1 MSFSKPLRFLS
12 ESLRSQI
19 RSGLS
24 LSSLVQCVEELVL
37 NSIDAGATQITV
49 HVDISHLL
57 IKVFD
62 NGVGIGKEDMM
73 IIGER
78 YATSKCHSLKDL
90 EDLRSYGYRGEA
102 LASLIKICGKVDITS
117 RQRLSPLTYTKSF
130 HSGVAFP
137 LKESLSSL
145 HHKTGTTVALS
156 DIFQSLPVR
165 RKSLSEPVELE
176 RIRRSLS
183 AIALIHSSVS
193 FSLHDGS
200 FGNGRLL
207 LQTKGTGGMLSAFSF
222 LFGKEIAQSLREV
235 SRIEAGYTVSG
246 YISTSPHH
254 SKSIQMIY
262 INKRLVCKTR
272 LHSHVNKLLDNS
284 LIAHCKDSAQYNRSQ
299 SKTRVGGDMSPKAV
313 YSERF
318 GVYVLN
324 IQCSKTEVDI
334 FMDPDKSL
342 VEFKKWDKVL
352 SVLSLAVR
360 SFLKEHHLSLRVEK
374 SLVPSS
380 SFLNDGESNKEN
392 DACIS
397 FGVYSHSVQ
406 RLSPPSVSAPM
417 TSYPPLTSPSRKRG
431 IISLKI
437 KEKLLGSDRKR
448 LRVSS
453 SDEKDCSSV
462 PFNSSSQSHSSS
474 NNNSTKSNIDSPSL
488 TSDCKSLSSTD
499 SHLNSCVS
507 SSAAPPAKEPSL
519 WQLITGPDSKP
530 LYINKATGNC
540 QSEPP
545 ASLLSPSNSSIGS
558 TYGCQPLRAAPHLT
572 YGFSP
577 LLPKPKQ
584 IQNSQT
590 SLTSLHTS
598 TITPIG
604 KAASSK
610 SITRDNESLK
620 NNKWRERS
628 DSILSNWTNP
638 AFRGEEG
645 PAITDIGLSKASSS
659 QIKVHSLINSYKFT
673 TDMLKHVKVLG
684 QIDNKFIA
692 CTLKTEEL
700 KDDLLVLFDQHA
712 ADERVRLEALTEGIY
727 DLATGNIKSVR
738 IDPSL
743 TLKLNELDRRL
754 ALTYARELKNI
765 GVKVSCK
772 HEMLLVSELPAILT
786 ERDIGEKQKIK
797 LAQDLIL
804 KHLELFCLKTVSEKV
819 RGGGGAMLPISLH
832 KVLCSLAC
840 HGAIK
845 FGDSL
850 TVEQCSEL
858 IASLSKCKLPFQ
870 CAHGRPSLMPIVN
883 LSLLEKRFPPSQSGH
898 TTTNKLNLN
907 KLIPK

>member
-1 MSFSKPLRFLS
+1 MSLSKPLQFLS

-37 NSIDAGATQITV
+37 NGIDAGATQITI

-57 IKVFD
+57 IKVPTLHIIMYNNDIILSQVFD
-62 NGVGIGKEDMM
+62 NGAGIGKEDMM
-73 IIGER
+73 IVGER

-90 EDLRSYGYRGEA
+90 EDLDSYGYRGEA

-145 HHKTGTTVALS
+145 HHKTGTTVVLS

-165 RKSLSEPVELE
+165 RKSLSEPIELE

-183 AIALIHSSVS
+183 AIALIYSSVS

-207 LQTKGTGGMLSAFSF
+207 LQTKGSGGMLSAVSF
-222 LFGKEIAQSLREV
+222 LFGKDIAQSLKEV
-235 SRIEAGYTVSG
+235 SRIEAGYTVNG
-246 YISTSPHH
+246 YISTAPHH

-272 LHSHVNKLLDNS
+272 LHSHVNRLLDNS
-284 LIAHCKDSAQYNRSQ
+284 LIGHCKDPAQYNRSQ
-299 SKTRVGGDMSPKAV
+299 SKAFRVADTSPKPFIH
-313 YSERF
+313 SERF

-352 SVLSLAVR
+352 SILSLAVR

-374 SLVPSS
+374 SLVSSS
-380 SFLNDGESNKEN
+380 SFLDDGDSNKEN

-406 RLSPPSVSAPM
+406 RLSTQSVSAP
-417 TSYPPLTSPSRKRG
+417 TNSYPPLTSPSRKRG

-437 KEKLLGSDRKR
+437 KEKLLGSDKKR
-448 LRVSS
+448 LRMSS
-453 SDEKDCSSV
+453 SNEKDSSSI
-462 PFNSSSQSHSSS
+462 PFNSSLQSHSS
-474 NNNSTKSNIDSPSL
+474 NNNSTNTDVNSSSL
-488 TSDCKSLSSTD
+488 TSD
-499 SHLNSCVS
+499 SHLNSCAS
-507 SSAAPPAKEPSL
+507 SSAAPPAKDPSL

-545 ASLLSPSNSSIGS
+545 ASLLSPSKSSIGS

-584 IQNSQT
+584 IQHSQA
-590 SLTSLHTS
+590 SLSSLHTS
-598 TITPIG
+598 TITPIE
-604 KAASSK
+604 KAVSSK
-610 SITRDNESLK
+610 SITRDNESLE
-620 NNKWRERS
+620 NNKWRKRD

-645 PAITDIGLSKASSS
+645 PVRYHFEYKIHDVHLVIGY
-659 QIKVHSLINSYKFT
+659 N
-673 TDMLKHVKVLG
+673 
-684 QIDNKFIA
+684 
-692 CTLKTEEL
+692 
-700 KDDLLVLFDQHA
+700 
-712 ADERVRLEALTEGIY
+712 
-727 DLATGNIKSVR
+727 
-738 IDPSL
+738 
-743 TLKLNELDRRL
+743 
-754 ALTYARELKNI
+754 
-765 GVKVSCK
+765 
-772 HEMLLVSELPAILT
+772 
-786 ERDIGEKQKIK
+786 
-797 LAQDLIL
+797 
-804 KHLELFCLKTVSEKV
+804 
-819 RGGGGAMLPISLH
+819 
-832 KVLCSLAC
+832 
-840 HGAIK
+840 
-845 FGDSL
+845 
-850 TVEQCSEL
+850 
-858 IASLSKCKLPFQ
+858 
-870 CAHGRPSLMPIVN
+870 
-883 LSLLEKRFPPSQSGH
+883 
-898 TTTNKLNLN
+898 
-907 KLIPK
+907 